1 MPIPLPNL
9 DDHQW
14 SDLVAEGRALI
25 PLYAP
30 DWTDHNIHDP
40 GITFIELFSWLAE
53 LDIYR
58 LNRIPDRHKRKFLAL
73 IGIQPQPP
81 QPGRTL
87 LSFTLPDHAQPLSL
101 PATTEFVGNDPFGQ
115 PTPFRTQRAITL
127 AATQLQAIQ
136 VKEQEVLQNVTDLW
150 RRQESFPAFGTRPQ
164 VGSELYLGFS
174 QPLPVNVPVSLFFT
188 LAGSR
193 SGEEERR
200 RLLREDATH
209 KAHHSVH
216 TVWEYLAAEP
226 ETWRRLPPGN
236 VDDDTRALTLDGAVT
251 VTLPQNMAK
260 KRLGNVPE
268 EWHYLRCRID
278 SGDYDAPP
286 VVGRIVLNGVVAE
299 QSVPV
304 GEFRWT
310 ITRNAAV
317 SGKEPS
323 PGDRARF
330 RLKLDDRG
338 EITQLDF
345 IENDSA
351 LPLFLVLDFKRPAG
365 PPATFISTWLVLGP
379 IFNEADQKRYE
390 GGHRPNDGGPL
401 AKNLISDIDHNELQP
416 TELTTLE
423 HAPSAGDAASYT
435 GQYFLRRDPPN
446 NYQWQVLTFSD
457 ADWENREYIDDNIH
471 RHLGSNILPKG
482 YLELRSFAGKH
493 HALVFFLV
501 YILSPDDR
509 RSRLCVRSDDAIR
522 VWLNGY
528 EIPDLAWLDDRD
540 AETVPET
547 CADIYLNKGPN
558 ILLAAVAE
566 THVAWAFSAR
576 IENAEGLIITT
587 TKPHSGQVPITG
599 DQGLLAIEAALL
611 GIGTGRPQQQVM
623 VPAAPVWEADF
634 QLATLEHN
642 DWRVWSLRPD
652 FDASLRP
659 DAHFMLEPVSG
670 RVTFG
675 DGDQGRVPPKDAPIL
690 ATSYVTRAE
699 KGNVAADVITGL
711 VDSPHNRAVL
721 GDTFAQLS
729 AQLEA
734 GVTAIVNTTAAAG
747 GRTAEPLADA
757 IGRAI
762 ALLEARG
769 RAVTLEDYEALA
781 LATPGVQLARAKALA
796 NFDPV
801 TKTESVGTVTV
812 IVMPYLPENGPP
824 PSQDL
829 KDLVYDYLD
838 RRRLIGTH
846 VKITGPTYVEV
857 AVQARVRA
865 QTGVVKTELK
875 QRVERVI
882 DTFLDPLHG
891 GPQRTGWPFGRD
903 VYRSEVLQVIDETPG
918 VDCVLSLML
927 VANRK
932 DPAGNI
938 PLAKTELTTAGSH
951 QIEIEF

>member
-58 LNRIPDRHKRKFLAL
+58 LNRIPDRHKRKFLSL
-73 IGIQPQPP
+73 LGIQPQPP

-87 LSFTLPDHAQPLSL
+87 LSLTLPGQCAATLTAGHNGIRGQRSLWPADAISHAAGHYAGGDPTAGHPGQGKGGAAERHRPMASGRKLSRLWDQAAKGFGALSWFQPAFARERAGQPL
-101 PATTEFVGNDPFGQ
+101 FHF
-115 PTPFRTQRAITL
+115 
-127 AATQLQAIQ
+127 
-136 VKEQEVLQNVTDLW
+136 
-150 RRQESFPAFGTRPQ
+150 
-164 VGSELYLGFS
+164 
-174 QPLPVNVPVSLFFT
+174 
-188 LAGSR
+188 AGSR

-200 RLLREDATH
+200 RLIREDAIS
-209 KAHHSVH
+209 KGAWPVALAEALPAGDEAGPVPPHHSVH
-216 TVWEYLAAEP
+216 TVWEYLAVAEP
-226 ETWRRLPPGN
+226 ETWNSLSSEN

-251 VTLPQNMAK
+251 VTLPENMAK

-278 SGDYDAPP
+278 SGNYDAPP
-286 VVGRIVLNGVVAE
+286 VVRRIVLNGIVAE

-304 GEFRWT
+304 GELKWT

-330 RLKLDDRG
+330 RLKLNERG

-365 PPATFISTWLVLGP
+365 PTATFISTWLVLGP
-379 IFNEADQKRYE
+379 IFNEADQKPYE

-416 TELTTLE
+416 TALTTLE
-423 HAPSAGDAASYT
+423 HAPSAGETASYT
-435 GQYFLRRDPPN
+435 GQYFPRRDPPN
-446 NYQWQVLTFSD
+446 NYKWQVLTFSD
-457 ADWENREYIDDNIH
+457 ADWGNREYIDDNIH
-471 RHLGSNILPKG
+471 RHLGSDILPKN

-501 YILSPDDR
+501 YILSPDAR

-522 VWLNGY
+522 VWLNGH

-558 ILLAAVAE
+558 VLLAAVAE

-599 DQGLLAIEAALL
+599 DKGLLAIEAALL

-675 DGDQGRVPPKDAPIL
+675 DGDQGRVPPKGAPIL

-699 KGNVAADVITGL
+699 KGNVAAGVITGL

-729 AQLEA
+729 AQLER
-734 GVTAIVNTTAAAG
+734 GRDRHCQHDRRGGRQGCRAAG
-747 GRTAEPLADA
+747 GRHRPGHCPDGSARSRCDPRRLRSAGAGDA
-757 IGRAI
+757 GRAT
-762 ALLEARG
+762 RPRQG
-769 RAVTLEDYEALA
+769 PR
-781 LATPGVQLARAKALA
+781 QL
-796 NFDPV
+796 
-801 TKTESVGTVTV
+801 
-812 IVMPYLPENGPP
+812 
-824 PSQDL
+824 
-829 KDLVYDYLD
+829 
-838 RRRLIGTH
+838 
-846 VKITGPTYVEV
+846 
-857 AVQARVRA
+857 
-865 QTGVVKTELK
+865 
-875 QRVERVI
+875 
-882 DTFLDPLHG
+882 
-891 GPQRTGWPFGRD
+891 
-903 VYRSEVLQVIDETPG
+903 
-918 VDCVLSLML
+918 
-927 VANRK
+927 
-932 DPAGNI
+932 
-938 PLAKTELTTAGSH
+938 
-951 QIEIEF
+951 